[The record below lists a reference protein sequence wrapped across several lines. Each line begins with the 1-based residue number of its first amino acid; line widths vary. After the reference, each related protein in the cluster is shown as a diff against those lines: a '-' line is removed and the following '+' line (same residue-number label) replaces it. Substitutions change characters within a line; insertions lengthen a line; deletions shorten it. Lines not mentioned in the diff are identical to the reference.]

1 MDRTALAESIEKLSD
16 FDFSRSGGPGGQN
29 VNKVSTKVM
38 ISVPLLRLQGLTEG
52 EKVYLAQRL
61 KRRLNEEGLIV
72 FQVQDTRSQLQN
84 RALAVERAVEIIEA
98 GLKRDKPR
106 KATKPTL
113 ASKKRRLE
121 SKRATGSIKR
131 GRSKP
136 DSGE

>member
-1 MDRTALAESIEKLSD
+1 MDRAALVGSIERFSE

-38 ISVPLLRLQGLTEG
+38 ISVPLLRLEGLSEG
-52 EKVYLAQRL
+52 EMVYLAQRL
-61 KRRLNEEGLIV
+61 KRRLNEEGHIV

-84 RALAVERAVEIIEA
+84 RARAVARAVEIIEA

-106 KATKPTL
+106 KATKPTYS
-113 ASKKRRLE
+113 SKKKRLDT
-121 SKRATGSIKR
+121 KRAAGAIKR
-131 GRSKP
+131 GRGKP

>member
-1 MDRTALAESIEKLSD
+1 MDRAALTGSIESLSE

-38 ISVPLLRLQGLTEG
+38 ISVPLLSLEGLTEG

-61 KRRLNEEGLIV
+61 KRRLNAEGKIV

-84 RALAVERAVEIIEA
+84 RVLAVARAVEIIEA

-106 KATKPTL
+106 KATKPTR
-113 ASKKRRLE
+113 ASKQRRLE
-121 SKRATGSIKR
+121 TKKAAGATKR
-131 GRSKP
+131 GRSRP
-136 DSGE
+136 DSGD